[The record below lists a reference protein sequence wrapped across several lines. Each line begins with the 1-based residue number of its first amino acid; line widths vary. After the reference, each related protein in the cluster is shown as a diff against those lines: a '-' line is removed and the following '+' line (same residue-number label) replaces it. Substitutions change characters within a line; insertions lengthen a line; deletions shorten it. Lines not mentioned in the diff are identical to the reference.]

1 MFKIYNYIIFLLV
14 ACTSFGNIGGAFQI
28 ERILTILFFPWLIIR
43 YREKGCAY
51 SKTLIKVLACC
62 YLYMLMSYIWTPDND
77 EGIKEIVYYPIHFIL
92 FLELI
97 VFARYAPFTL
107 KSVSRGW
114 LVAVLLCSIVAYWEI
129 TTGQHLS
136 IAKEQKDM
144 MNIEGYVMQ
153 HFTASVT
160 FFNYNS
166 YVTYLCFSFPWIFYI
181 LIDKGRSFI
190 EQILALLALVMASMV
205 IVINASRG
213 GVLSIVTMLMVYYW
227 YSEKSQIKNVTL
239 LVVVTLLIYGL
250 IQYGEEFTALFIAR
264 ASDGGMF
271 TDDARSV
278 IWSNALLAFCDSFGF
293 GVGIGGLSASM
304 AEYAHGGITVTH
316 NMFLEILVQYGVV
329 ILLVFLY
336 FLLGLFRKSLRVER
350 KRKIV
355 IMMSLVAMPVYS
367 IIDSGYLLNTHF
379 FVLIASIYI
388 FANYELIKCPNNR
401 IRQTA

>member
-1 MFKIYNYIIFLLV
+1 
-14 ACTSFGNIGGAFQI
+14 
-28 ERILTILFFPWLIIR
+28 
-43 YREKGCAY
+43 
-51 SKTLIKVLACC
+51 
-62 YLYMLMSYIWTPDND
+62 
-77 EGIKEIVYYPIHFIL
+77 
-92 FLELI
+92 
-97 VFARYAPFTL
+97 
-107 KSVSRGW
+107 
-114 LVAVLLCSIVAYWEI
+114 
-129 TTGQHLS
+129 
-136 IAKEQKDM
+136 
-144 MNIEGYVMQ
+144 
-153 HFTASVT
+153 
-160 FFNYNS
+160 
-166 YVTYLCFSFPWIFYI
+166 
-181 LIDKGRSFI
+181 
-190 EQILALLALVMASMV
+190 MV

-271 TDDARSV
+271 TDDARFV
-278 IWSNALLAFCDSFGF
+278 IWSNALLAFCDRFGF

-304 AEYAHGGITVTH
+304 AEYAHGRITVTH